1 MLLIPENDPL
11 GQKPRLRN
19 LFPQKLVV
27 LSTASYAGMH
37 ASGQGCSGLF
47 ATTGETTLDEGGT
60 EPVDDGLSIN
70 VQVSDNG

>member
-1 MLLIPENDPL
+1 MN
-11 GQKPRLRN
+11 
-19 LFPQKLVV
+19 
-27 LSTASYAGMH
+27 
-37 ASGQGCSGLF
+37 ASGQGRSGPF